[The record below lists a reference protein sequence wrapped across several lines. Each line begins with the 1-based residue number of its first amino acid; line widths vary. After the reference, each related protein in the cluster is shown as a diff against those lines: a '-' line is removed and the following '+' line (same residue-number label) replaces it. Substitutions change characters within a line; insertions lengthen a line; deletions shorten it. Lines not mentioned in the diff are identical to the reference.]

1 MHLEHDALEIN
12 ETRLDEELP
21 NFKSKVYAVVV
32 SNAAHYVEFESV
44 LPKYQLNVRREVHRS
59 VKNLIKWNFKGI
71 SVNPYSQL
79 PTLIHSIFTGNPCPI
94 YCIC

>member
-1 MHLEHDALEIN
+1 MSAVLN
-12 ETRLDEELP
+12 ENLLKTV
-21 NFKSKVYAVVV
+21 SKNLNENVYVVIM

-59 VKNLIKWNFKGI
+59 VKILIKWNFKGI

-79 PTLIHSIFTGNPCPI
+79 LTLIHSIFTGNP
-94 YCIC
+94 